1 MKKLCALF
9 CMVVVI
15 LSTISTSALAAEPE
29 GKVIDLGDGFYVV
42 ETITQYPMARSGN
55 AVISGEVSNDL
66 YQGSTLIGTAT
77 LYADFDI
84 SGSTAK
90 SVYISVT
97 GSGYNGGTYL
107 RGEPTRSGSTAS
119 GTAYFKYNGVQ
130 KTLRLSL
137 SCTAD
142 GTLY

>member
-9 CMVVVI
+9 CMVVVV
-15 LSTISTSALAAEPE
+15 LSTISTSALAAEPD

-55 AVISGEVSNDL
+55 TVSGKKSDDL
-66 YQGSTLIGTAT
+66 YYGSTLIGTAT

-97 GSGYNGGTYL
+97 GSGYNGGAYL
-107 RGEPTRSGSTAS
+107 RGEPTHSGNTAS
-119 GTAYFKYNGVQ
+119 GTAYFKYNGIP

-142 GTLY
+142 GTLK

>member
-9 CMVVVI
+9 CMVVVV
-15 LSTISTSALAAEPE
+15 LSTISTSALAAEPD

-55 AVISGEVSNDL
+55 TVSGKKSDDL
-66 YQGSTLIGTAT
+66 YYGSTLIGTAT

-97 GSGYNGGTYL
+97 GSGYNGGRYL